1 MAGIYVIQQHIGYGA
16 DMGTA
21 TEIVRFRKEKN
32 GRIIEVVIWSLSESI
47 PGSTH
52 RFKYRLYYG
61 TVDGACLVRY
71 DNERGKGDHRHAGDK
86 EEVYMFT
93 TLRMLL
99 DDFEA
104 DTERL

>member
-1 MAGIYVIQQHIGYGA
+1 
-16 DMGTA
+16 MGTA

-52 RFKYRLYYG
+52 RLKYRLYYG
-61 TVDGACLVRY
+61 MADGTCLVRY
-71 DNERGKGDHRHAGDK
+71 DNERGKGDHRHVGDV
-86 EEVYMFT
+86 EEVYKFT